1 MIKLAEIFQNKMT
14 LQRGKK
20 IRLWGESDATE
31 QIAVQ
36 WNGRDIF
43 KGVILAGKFVIKL
56 PPMAAEEDG
65 TLTITTKSQKIVFSQ
80 VDIGEV
86 WIAGGQSNMEFL
98 LKYDRESDAM
108 ISGAADDH
116 FRFYDVGEYAFEGE
130 RALGNKDGSHWDRWV
145 TYNPTD
151 APYFSAV
158 GTYFA
163 LKLRKSLGVPVAVV
177 GCNWGGTSASAWVKE
192 SILRKDPALSI
203 YTDRFDKAIRKIDL
217 KKYKEKMEK
226 PNAYAQN
233 PKVMEEVD
241 KRMKNEILQSP
252 GLLTR
257 IVGKIIVATYQ
268 MGPYSENRPGGL
280 FETMLLKIA
289 GYSAAGFLWYQ
300 GESDYK
306 EADIYDRLLKAV
318 IRGFRREWKDV
329 ENQMPFLLVQLTS
342 YEGWKECSG
351 ENYHII
357 RQMQQKVADEEP
369 NVHLASIMDV
379 GSRYDIHPKEKRPV
393 GERLALLAERYA
405 YGENVQCEA
414 PRIEKAVK
422 VGDKIMVTFA
432 YAREGLT
439 ARGDCSD
446 AFYLTTDEVPPQGR
460 NRSDRNRIKVKA
472 RAEGNCVILTGDR
485 LADTKEKL
493 WLSFAYRPYCPMR
506 LFSKDRLAARPQEPI
521 AVLEKE

>member
-1 MIKLAEIFQNKMT
+1 MIRLAEIFQNKMT
-14 LQRGKK
+14 LQREKK
-20 IRLWGESDATE
+20 ICLWGESDVEEKVT
-31 QIAVQ
+31 VT
-36 WNGRDIF
+36 WNNITICETSIPHGNFR
-43 KGVILAGKFVIKL
+43 LEL
-56 PPMAAEEDG
+56 PPMEAAEDG
-65 TLTITTKSQKIVFSQ
+65 TLTVTTENQQFVFEQ

-98 LKYDRESDAM
+98 LKYDRESDVM
-108 ISGAADDH
+108 ISEASDEH

-145 TYNPTD
+145 TFNPID

-177 GCNWGGTSASAWVKE
+177 GRNWGGTSASAWVKE
-192 SILRKDPALSI
+192 SVLRTDHRLSI
-203 YTDRFDKAIRKIDL
+203 YTDRFDHAVQNINL

-233 PKVMEEVD
+233 PKVMQEVD
-241 KRMKNEILQSP
+241 KRMKNEIMQSP

-257 IVGKIIVATYQ
+257 IVGKIIVATYR

-289 GYSAAGFLWYQ
+289 GYTVAGFLWYQ

-306 EADIYDRLLKAV
+306 EADIYDRLLLEV
-318 IRGFRREWKDV
+318 IRGFRREWSDTGSD
-329 ENQMPFLLVQLTS
+329 MPFLLVQLTS

-357 RQMQQKVADEEP
+357 RQMQQKVADQKK

-393 GERLALLAERYA
+393 GERLALLAEHYA
-405 YGENVQCEA
+405 YDRQVHCEA
-414 PRIEKAVK
+414 PRIAKAVRECK
-422 VGDKIMVTFA
+422 EIRVTFE
-432 YAREGLT
+432 YACEGLV
-439 ARGDCSD
+439 AKEDISD
-446 AFYLTTDEVPPQGR
+446 AFCLEAEEKETHSTGNPAKR
-460 NRSDRNRIKVKA
+460 NMIKVKA
-472 RAEGNCVILTGDR
+472 RTEGNCVILT
-485 LADTKEKL
+485 ADEPDKVKGEL
-493 WLSFAYRPYCPMR
+493 WLSFAYRSYCPMK
-506 LFSKDRLAARPQEPI
+506 LFSKDGLAARPQEPMRVI
-521 AVLEKE
+521 